1 MRRVV
6 FAHSVLSRPRAQ
18 DSAQRDR
25 VAAKNGLESYA
36 FNIKNTV
43 DDEKLKDK
51 ISPEDKATITSK
63 CEEVLKWLDMNQVCC
78 VLLICRISILVK
90 FIFLFRF
97 SFASSGGLLNAFE

>member
-1 MRRVV
+1 MLHFFDAICAELPIV
-6 FAHSVLSRPRAQ
+6 HSVCCPSRTQ

-78 VLLICRISILVK
+78 EAYMLSALG
-90 FIFLFRF
+90 
-97 SFASSGGLLNAFE
+97 ASAFF